1 MDRREAFRKRLSNAK
16 FCPDCDNWCRDEIP
30 RLSHDSSEM
39 MTRYLLS
46 LCTASALVFAA
57 GSPLL
62 AEDGQKPFRLP
73 GGDYEDGRTAFMT
86 LNCNQCH
93 TVAEVVID
101 EPKGKR
107 RLDLRLASE
116 QRFVKSYKDIITA
129 ITNPQHV
136 INEQY
141 RSILNKPE
149 LNGSIKPFMPDLTR
163 EMSARQL
170 MDLVA
175 FLDKVYAGSL
185 EGYGE

>member
-1 MDRREAFRKRLSNAK
+1 MLHYSG
-16 FCPDCDNWCRDEIP
+16 
-30 RLSHDSSEM
+30 EM
-39 MTRYLLS
+39 MNRSLLS
-46 LCTASALVFAA
+46 LCTAIALVSSA
-57 GSPLL
+57 GTFLF
-62 AEDGQKPFRLP
+62 AEDGPKSFRFP

-116 QRFVKSYKDIITA
+116 QRFVRSYEDIITA

-170 MDLVA
+170 MDLVS
-175 FLDKVYAGSL
+175 FLDKVYKGSL
-185 EGYGE
+185 EGYGK